1 MCGQTDQKLGVKDG
15 CHTPV
20 DCVPVEK
27 VAIIIPFKDREDHL
41 VKWLFHMHQMLV
53 RQRREY
59 CVIVAEPIGSGHFNK
74 GSTMNAAVR
83 ESINQGFDCVILH
96 DVDMMLEN
104 GHNIYQCQD
113 QPTQLC
119 PFIDKFNYK
128 DHYGTEFGGVTMLK
142 PDQYIKANGY
152 SNLYWGWGKEDDD
165 MAFRIKQ
172 SGQVMYLT
180 YSILTRMF
188 IC

>member
-1 MCGQTDQKLGVKDG
+1 
-15 CHTPV
+15 
-20 DCVPVEK
+20 
-27 VAIIIPFKDREDHL
+27 
-41 VKWLFHMHQMLV
+41 MHQLLV

-74 GSTMNAAVR
+74 GSTMNAAVK

-172 SGQVMYLT
+172 SGQVLYSTICT
-180 YSILTRMF
+180 YQTLVLPGCKF
-188 IC
+188 IELYSLIHSFKNDGYISK